1 MDHFTWESYTNEKV
15 SNNAKKKKAQQVL
28 EMDYNYYFLW
38 WKKKKHSNHLKK
50 EMSISYRSLKVNCK
64 GNNRKNEWEA
74 GNTQTQMT
82 EILLL
87 VSALD

>member
-38 WKKKKHSNHLKK
+38 WKKKHSNHLKK